1 MNDTVAENNN
11 PWFERKKYYYLA
23 NFIGPFLP
31 LWTAWYVHQTGDG
44 RVFWLMIAI
53 FYFGVALLDLISGK
67 DEINP
72 NSDEEHTLKSSRF
85 YNNLLLAVIP
95 FYWAALIATTYVCL
109 TVTLPWY
116 HIAAALIGLGA
127 MFAGVFCVSHELGH
141 RTSPIMRWAA
151 KVSIAMFGYCHFH
164 IEHNRGHH
172 VHVSTPEDPASARMG
187 ESVYQFSLRELPGT
201 FKRAITLESTRLE
214 RMKLGFWH
222 WKNDILQTAA
232 VALILHGLIV
242 SAFGLIAIPFLL
254 AACVMGYFQLT
265 MANYL
270 EHYGL
275 LRQKKENGRY
285 ERCEPRH
292 SWNCNNKFSNYMT
305 LQLQRHS
312 DHHANATREYQ
323 ILRDYQQVPM
333 LPAGY
338 PLMMFICLIPPLWR
352 AVMDNR
358 LLAFVGNDYQQI
370 NLAPAYA
377 KTLDKEAL
385 EKNVILKQ
393 AD

>member
-1 MNDTVAENNN
+1 MNDTVAESNSD
-11 PWFERKKYYYLA
+11 WFDLKKYFFFA
-23 NFIGPFLP
+23 NFTGPLLP
-31 LWTAWYVHQTGDG
+31 LFVAYHVFNSGNGQW
-44 RVFWLMIAI
+44 FWLTVII
-53 FYFGVALLDLISGK
+53 FYFGIALVDLMLGK

-72 NSDEEHTLKSSRF
+72 NSEEERQLKE
-85 YNNLLLAVIP
+85 NP
-95 FYWAALIATTYVCL
+95 FYSTLLMATIPLYWLAFAATSYVAL
-109 TVTLPWY
+109 TIELPWY
-116 HIAAALIGLGA
+116 HIVAALIGLGS

-141 RTSPIMRWAA
+141 RTNKLLRWGA
-151 KVSIAMFGYCHFH
+151 KSSIAMFGYCHFH

-187 ESVYQFSLRELPGT
+187 ESIYQFAIRELPGT
-201 FKRAITLESTRLE
+201 FKRAIRLESSRLQ
-214 RMKLGFWH
+214 KLGFQFLSS
-222 WKNDILQTAA
+222 KNEILQTATITLA
-232 VALILHGLIV
+232 MYSLFIALIGLT
-242 SAFGLIAIPFLL
+242 AIPFLL
-254 AACVMGYFQLT
+254 AACAMGYFQLT

-292 SWNCNNKFSNYMT
+292 SWNCNNKFSNFMT

-352 AVMDNR
+352 AVMDKR
-358 LLAFVGNDYQQI
+358 LLDFVENDYKKI
-370 NLAPAYA
+370 NLNSY
-377 KTLDKEAL
+377 
-385 EKNVILKQ
+385 
-393 AD
+393 

>member
-1 MNDTVAENNN
+1 MNDTVAESNSD
-11 PWFERKKYYYLA
+11 WFDLKKYFFFA
-23 NFIGPFLP
+23 NFTGPLLP
-31 LWTAWYVHQTGDG
+31 LFVAYQVFNSGSGQW
-44 RVFWLMIAI
+44 FWLTVII
-53 FYFGVALLDLISGK
+53 FYFGIALIDLMLGK

-72 NSDEEHTLKSSRF
+72 NSEEERQLKE
-85 YNNLLLAVIP
+85 NP
-95 FYWAALIATTYVCL
+95 FYSTLLMATIPLYWLAFAATSYVAL
-109 TVTLPWY
+109 TIELPWY
-116 HIAAALIGLGA
+116 HIVAALIGLGS

-141 RTSPIMRWAA
+141 RTNKLLRWGA
-151 KVSIAMFGYCHFH
+151 KSSIAMFGYCHFH

-187 ESVYQFSLRELPGT
+187 ESIYQFAIRELPGT
-201 FKRAITLESTRLE
+201 FNRAIRLESNRLQ
-214 RMKLGFWH
+214 KLGFQFWSY
-222 WKNDILQTAA
+222 KNEILQTATITL
-232 VALILHGLIV
+232 VMYSLFIALIGLT
-242 SAFGLIAIPFLL
+242 AIPFLL
-254 AACVMGYFQLT
+254 AACAMGYFQLT

-292 SWNCNNKFSNYMT
+292 SWNCNNKFSNFMT

-352 AVMDNR
+352 AVMDKR
-358 LLAFVGNDYQQI
+358 LLDFVENDYKKI
-370 NLAPAYA
+370 NLNSY
-377 KTLDKEAL
+377 
-385 EKNVILKQ
+385 
-393 AD
+393 

>member
-1 MNDTVAENNN
+1 MNDKAVQDNSS
-11 PWFERKKYYYLA
+11 WFEFKKYFYFA
-23 NFIGPFLP
+23 NLIGPFLP
-31 LWTAWYVHQTGDG
+31 FYVAYLVYITNQGQW
-44 RVFWLMIAI
+44 FWVTVVTFYLGIAI
-53 FYFGVALLDLISGK
+53 LDLILGK

-72 NSDEEHTLKSSRF
+72 NSEQEEQLKSSHF
-85 YNNLLLAVIP
+85 YNTLLMSTIPLYWLAFVI
-95 FYWAALIATTYVCL
+95 TSYVAL

-141 RTSPIMRWAA
+141 RNSSLLRWGA

-172 VHVSTPEDPASARMG
+172 VYVSTPEDPASARMG
-187 ESVYQFSLRELPGT
+187 ESIYQFSMRELPGT
-201 FKRAITLESTRLE
+201 FKRAIKIERVRLE
-214 RMKLGFWH
+214 RLGLGFWH

-232 VALILHGLIV
+232 VTLTLHGLMV
-242 SAFGLIAIPFLL
+242 LAFGLIAIPFLL
-254 AACVMGYFQLT
+254 AACAMGYFQLT

-323 ILRDYQQVPM
+323 ILRDYQEVPM

-338 PLMMFICLIPPLWR
+338 PLMMFLCLIPPLWR
-352 AVMDNR
+352 AIMDKR
-358 LLAFVGNDYQQI
+358 LLTFVGGDYEKI
-370 NLAPAYA
+370 NMAPAYA
-377 KTLDKEAL
+377 EAL
-385 EKNVILKQ
+385 NKKSLNKKALL
-393 AD
+393 